1 MGIPAWVWF
10 TVAAVAGV
18 AGFALLATD
27 RAQRTARNRER
38 RRWAALRGWQFEET
52 DHVLPTRWEAGAIA
66 YYGTGLARD
75 VVAGSTFTAD
85 GRRQVYVLDHE
96 TSGKVNSVLVG
107 VRCRR
112 ALSVVI
118 ELWLSTVP
126 VPARQRQDADARPAR
141 AGRARGTRSSRTCPA
156 ARKLITPDLIDA
168 AEEIGGDV
176 TVVWL
181 ENDWVLAAAPPNSS
195 PARLERLLRDV
206 GELADV
212 HRPVR
217 RRSGGG
223 RAFGR
228 PEERV
233 ARSTVPRSA
242 VSRTDCDP
250 HHTSLCVK
258 HLRLIQ
264 ILRA

>member
-1 MGIPAWVWF
+1 MIFVCRPGTATLGTVGIPAWVWF

-52 DHVLPTRWEAGAIA
+52 DHVLPTRWESGAIA
-66 YYGTGLARD
+66 YYGTGVAKD

-96 TSGKVNSVLVG
+96 TGGKVNSVLVG

-112 ALSVVI
+112 ALGVVV
-118 ELWLSTVP
+118 ELWLPSVP
-126 VPARQRQDADARPAR
+126 FQRDQMPDLLGPV
-141 AGRARGTRSSRTCPA
+141 GSRYAFVGELAA
-156 ARKLITPDLIDA
+156 ARKLITPDLVDA
-168 AEEIGGDV
+168 AEEIGADV

-181 ENDWVLAAAPPNSS
+181 EEDWVLAAAPPNST
-195 PARLERLLRDV
+195 PARLERLLRDL

-212 HRPVR
+212 VDPFDADPEAEAGAEVHRPQ
-217 RRSGGG
+217 
-223 RAFGR
+223 FGR
-228 PEERV
+228 KP
-233 ARSTVPRSA
+233 
-242 VSRTDCDP
+242 
-250 HHTSLCVK
+250 
-258 HLRLIQ
+258 
-264 ILRA
+264 